1 MSLKPYTVLLAAA
14 LLCSSGCMQVGSTV
28 DPDDGYYT
36 EIRMSELEYRTFLAK
51 KTSGILNMLVSHAA
65 LTRNISDPEYDT
77 GTEIESLGVTIA
89 SIDEA
94 VEDIK
99 GIGAASDSE
108 KIRENLL
115 SLLDMTR
122 EHLVGYKERLMS
134 DETITKEEAE
144 KYAGIIKSDFT
155 ALKAF

>member
-1 MSLKPYTVLLAAA
+1 MTLKPYAVLFAAA
-14 LLCSSGCMQVGSTV
+14 LLCTSGCKQVGSTV

-77 GTEIESLGVTIA
+77 GAEVKALEVTIA

-94 VEDIK
+94 AEDIK

-115 SLLDMTR
+115 LLLDSTR

-134 DETITKEEAE
+134 NESITKEEAE
-144 KYAGIIKSDFT
+144 KYAGIIKNDFT